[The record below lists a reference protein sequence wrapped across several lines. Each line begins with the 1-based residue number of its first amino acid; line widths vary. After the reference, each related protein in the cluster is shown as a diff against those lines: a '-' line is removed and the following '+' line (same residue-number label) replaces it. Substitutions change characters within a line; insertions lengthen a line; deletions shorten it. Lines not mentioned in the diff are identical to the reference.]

1 MSDVAIY
8 ESASG
13 QIAVTVEHDSV
24 WLRQEQLAEL
34 FGGAFERG
42 AQLAFNGGKSAHPAR
57 ARAVRAQSCGFH
69 VRLRFIAGH
78 GNADAVLSVFVFDVV
93 RVFAHPENG
102 AGI

>member
-1 MSDVAIY
+1 MSNVSELYGSMVFNEQVMRERLPKETYRALKK
-8 ESASG
+8 
-13 QIAVTVEHDSV
+13 TV
-24 WLRQEQLAEL
+24 
-34 FGGAFERG
+34 ERG

-57 ARAVRAQSCGFH
+57 ARALRAQSCGFH

>member
-34 FGGAFERG
+34 FGRDRTVIGRHIRNVFAEHLCPNMVDRPTLTVPRG
-42 AQLAFNGGKSAHPAR
+42 PFVKVDYPSQIL
-57 ARAVRAQSCGFH
+57 
-69 VRLRFIAGH
+69 
-78 GNADAVLSVFVFDVV
+78 AVLRS
-93 RVFAHPENG
+93 
-102 AGI
+102 

>member
-34 FGGAFERG
+34 FGRDRTVIGRHIR
-42 AQLAFNGGKSAHPAR
+42 N
-57 ARAVRAQSCGFH
+57 
-69 VRLRFIAGH
+69 
-78 GNADAVLSVFVFDVV
+78 
-93 RVFAHPENG
+93 VFAEG
-102 AGI
+102 ELE